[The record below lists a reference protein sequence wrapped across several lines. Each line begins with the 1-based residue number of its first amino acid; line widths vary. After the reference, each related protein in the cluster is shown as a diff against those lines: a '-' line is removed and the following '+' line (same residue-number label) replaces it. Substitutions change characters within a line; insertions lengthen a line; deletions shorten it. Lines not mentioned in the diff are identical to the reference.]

1 MLRRALRE
9 YGAHFHQER
18 NHQGLGNVLIMSR
31 ASSANR
37 KGPLVRRHR
46 LGGLLNFYE
55 RAAA

>member
-18 NHQGLGNVLIMSR
+18 NQQGLDNVLIMSR
-31 ASSANR
+31 ATSANR
-37 KGPLVRRHR
+37 GEPLVRCHR